1 MTWKDFT
8 EQIKGNY
15 KAELQD
21 CITHKWNPCY
31 HVANWKHLKAR
42 IIGNIESAAY
52 NFSDSLKDKDG
63 EWLQA
68 EIDNVISD
76 IHSIIEEWLEYY
88 KQHDKD
94 GFYESWI
101 ECFWT
106 EEMPDAETE
115 EYYYMNRMYEKFLEN
130 KIIEVYYSDIPGEG
144 QKNFLSKWYQRYHVQ
159 YSGDEELCIYIG
171 QKGNPGKFYECIGDF
186 YEPVDSP
193 RESDWWKLVSK
204 IIEEEK
210 AKHQ

>member
-1 MTWKDFT
+1 MTWKDFI

-31 HVANWKHLKAR
+31 HAANWNHLKAR
-42 IIGNIESAAY
+42 IIKSIESVAY

-63 EWLQA
+63 KWFQA
-68 EIDNVISD
+68 EIDNVITD
-76 IHSIIEEWLEYY
+76 IHSTVEEWLEYY
-88 KQHDKD
+88 GKHDKD

-106 EEMPDAETE
+106 EEIPDADKE
-115 EYYYMNRMYEKFLEN
+115 EFYYMKRMYEKFLEN

-144 QKNFLSKWYQRYHVQ
+144 QKNFLSKWYQRYDVK
-159 YSGDEELCIYIG
+159 YSENEELCIYIG
-171 QKGNPGKFYECIGDF
+171 QKGKPGKFYECVGDF

-204 IIEEEK
+204 IIVEEK
-210 AKHQ
+210 AKLQ